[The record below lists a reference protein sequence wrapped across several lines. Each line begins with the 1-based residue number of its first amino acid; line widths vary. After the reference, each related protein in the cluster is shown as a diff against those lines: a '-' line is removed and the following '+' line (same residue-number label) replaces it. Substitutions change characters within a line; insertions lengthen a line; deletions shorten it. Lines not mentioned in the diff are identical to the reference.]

1 MAAAILKR
9 QRAFLE
15 LFTQL
20 FSDYSEHCPTD
31 GIQHRNGTCYP
42 ECLGPVVFRIMDL
55 SIISIFIH
63 VNSNVTRGGG
73 PWQLQKIVHDIKK
86 NDGGI
91 MQKIK
96 KFQNDQVALFCK
108 TGKETWDRI
117 KSKPP
122 PPPTVPQRDYVL
134 GEVEEEFDEWS
145 DESDS
150 EYVNPDPQS
159 DSETYVIPAEEDD
172 NYEPP
177 PTEPVKTIP
186 SSFTFSSSGG
196 GYADKQGNRQLPP
209 VPDQANKTPMRL
221 QPNVNQTFPKVS
233 PPLPKPNQRL
243 HNGTKSLPLP
253 VPKPPLP
260 KQPVTPRPHAV
271 SQNQSASKKSI
282 TPPKQQYVDEEE
294 YIVPGEEEDNY
305 IEPTQDPPFPPPVVN
320 RSSKPVP
327 PALGKNHQT
336 SHNPVVY
343 EVPESEEPACE
354 DEYEPCDELE
364 TLAVGNKK
372 NTPNIPSPLPRP
384 ESLESIGSGVAV
396 LKELFQDIYQNRIN
410 HTEEEKNNLLDSYVS
425 LRKHFPFSVYL
436 EVKTLL
442 SLFGYGGGVGGP
454 DRQLLN
460 PISVRRLVVVADEP
474 HHSCVIGELDDVTGF
489 TPRDINGNT
498 DKSTAADR
506 NRTPSVGADLPPLP
520 HSAQKLP
527 IPLPKTN
534 MQKPPEVPNRYVSN
548 PSRKMSHSSPEEE
561 AGVLNKEWY
570 AASCDRKKAEEA
582 LYTSCKDGSFL
593 VRQSSGQDP
602 KQPYTLVVFYNR
614 KVYNIPVRFIEET
627 RQYALGRE
635 KSGEEKFSSV
645 AEMIMSHQRMP
656 LVLIDSQNNT
666 KDSTKLRQAIKV
678 S

>member
-1 MAAAILKR
+1 MACKLPLREEFESWTTPQVMEYLK
-9 QRAFLE
+9 QFGLQECAEVLDKQGLNGCAFLNMTERE
-15 LFTQL
+15 LNKFNIL
-20 FSDYSEHCPTD
+20 FQP
-31 GIQHRNGTCYP
+31 
-42 ECLGPVVFRIMDL
+42 
-55 SIISIFIH
+55 
-63 VNSNVTRGGG
+63 
-73 PWQLQKIVHDIKK
+73 QLQKIVHDIKK

-96 KFQNDQVALFCK
+96 K
-108 TGKETWDRI
+108 I

-343 EVPESEEPACE
+343 EVPESEKPPSPAKRNSLPLPRINSSSTAEPACE

-372 NTPNIPSPLPRP
+372 NTPNIPSPLPRKSKP
-384 ESLESIGSGVAV
+384 LPAWS
-396 LKELFQDIYQNRIN
+396 
-410 HTEEEKNNLLDSYVS
+410 
-425 LRKHFPFSVYL
+425 
-436 EVKTLL
+436 
-442 SLFGYGGGVGGP
+442 
-454 DRQLLN
+454 
-460 PISVRRLVVVADEP
+460 
-474 HHSCVIGELDDVTGF
+474 TGF